1 LPTVGKVEGIQKTA
15 PPAAWIGCRT
25 RGDGWNSC
33 IRSDCDILVDSF
45 LKDSN
50 VDVRSL
56 LVLLL
61 RALLLETV
69 AFMTNDDLAERVAS
83 IAALADPIR
92 RDLYFY
98 VTAQPTPVS
107 RDRASDALGIA
118 RHTAKFHLDKLTEEG
133 LLDIEF
139 KRLTERRGPGAG
151 RPTKLYRR
159 SSRQLSVTL
168 PERRYDLAAQLL
180 ASAVEVTADGTLIND
195 SLKVAAADSGRSVG
209 DQARAAAGPQASR
222 ERLLDCTCEA
232 LSECGYAPRRT
243 GSTIVLSN
251 CPFDTLAREHTQ
263 LICGMNLA
271 MLAAVIEQVQETA
284 LSARLEPATNR
295 CCVVL
300 DAS

>member
-1 LPTVGKVEGIQKTA
+1 
-15 PPAAWIGCRT
+15 
-25 RGDGWNSC
+25 
-33 IRSDCDILVDSF
+33 
-45 LKDSN
+45 
-50 VDVRSL
+50 
-56 LVLLL
+56 
-61 RALLLETV
+61 
-69 AFMTNDDLAERVAS
+69 
-83 IAALADPIR
+83 
-92 RDLYFY
+92 
-98 VTAQPTPVS
+98 
-107 RDRASDALGIA
+107 
-118 RHTAKFHLDKLTEEG
+118 
-133 LLDIEF
+133 
-139 KRLTERRGPGAG
+139 
-151 RPTKLYRR
+151 
-159 SSRQLSVTL
+159 VTL

-180 ASAVEVTADGTLIND
+180 ASAVEATADGTLIND
-195 SLKVAAADSGRSVG
+195 SMKVAAADSGRSVG

-222 ERLLDCTCEA
+222 ERLLVCTCEA